1 MAHLY
6 VFDPVKEFNCEV
18 DWVIGGS
25 IKPAVLCSISGVELE
40 RLMIAIVCVVNA
52 LLLLFLILGT
62 WDDELDQKKAINILK
77 LVPDDLFFNQEK
89 IIENTGCCGSDLNL
103 ILLLAKCT
111 LREAHPVFGMCLQVM
126 NGIYAIA
133 SIILLF

>member
-1 MAHLY
+1 
-6 VFDPVKEFNCEV
+6 
-18 DWVIGGS
+18 
-25 IKPAVLCSISGVELE
+25 
-40 RLMIAIVCVVNA
+40 MIAIVCVVNA